1 MFLNVAVVKK
11 MNSMTMDEQIAVTVR
26 IMEILD
32 GWGMSSAEI
41 MSLLALP
48 EKTPTRALRKYRD
61 NTPFP
66 ITSELEERLEHI
78 IGITDALR
86 TSYPHNPQM
95 GKMWIRQ
102 RSKKLNNQ
110 IPLQIIVE
118 NGLEGIIEIRKHLD
132 CSYDWHKNP

>member
-1 MFLNVAVVKK
+1 MKN
-11 MNSMTMDEQIAVTVR
+11 MTADEQITITVR

-32 GWGMSSAEI
+32 GWGLSASEI
-41 MSLLALP
+41 ISLLDLP
-48 EKTPTRALRKYRD
+48 EKTPTRALRRYRE
-61 NTPFP
+61 NTAFP
-66 ITSELEERLEHI
+66 VSDSLIDRLEHI

-95 GKMWIRQ
+95 GKIWIRQ
-102 RSKKLNNQ
+102 RSKKLQNQ

-118 NGLEGIIEIRKHLD
+118 NGLQGIIEIRKHLD

>member
-1 MFLNVAVVKK
+1 
-11 MNSMTMDEQIAVTVR
+11 MTLDEQTFLTTR

-32 GWGMSSAEI
+32 GWGMSSGDI
-41 MSLLALP
+41 ISLLALP
-48 EKTPTRALRKYRD
+48 EKTPTRALRRYRD

-66 ITSELEERLEHI
+66 VTPDLYERIEHI
-78 IGITDALR
+78 VGITDALR

-102 RSKKLNNQ
+102 RCKKLQNQ

-118 NGLEGIIEIRKHLD
+118 KGLDGVIEVRKHLD

>member
-1 MFLNVAVVKK
+1 
-11 MNSMTMDEQIAVTVR
+11 MTKDEQVALTVR

-41 MSLLALP
+41 ISLIALP
-48 EKTPTRALRKYRD
+48 GKTPTRALRRYRE
-61 NTPFP
+61 NTAFP
-66 ITSELEERLEHI
+66 ISPEVEERIDHI
-78 IGITDALR
+78 MGITDALR
-86 TSYPHNPQM
+86 TSYPHNPNM

-110 IPLQIIVE
+110 IPLQIIIE
-118 NGLEGIIEIRKHLD
+118 NGLEGIVEIRKHLD